1 MTLLAPLGL
10 AVAFERK
17 WFARPALR
25 PLACMCIVV
34 LLPTQIA
41 RAELQPAQ
49 VAVIAARGNRESE
62 ALAAYY
68 MKARGIPAANL
79 CVLDL
84 PGEEVCP
91 RDTWTWGIRPEVCKW
106 LDENDPQRRLRC
118 LVTTWGVP
126 LKIGPAAV
134 DAEQRKYQRFL
145 EGERQQRHELL
156 KKLGHQLD
164 AIAVDVVI
172 AGDAPV
178 NDDAKVGDQKSSPLE
193 LAQRDLEKHLQAAQ
207 ARVAKLPDGE
217 KPQAASVLQ
226 RCATLAGGAR
236 VILQGIEQQLLIT
249 PDNAELRSQ
258 YDVMRGRAAGLLEM
272 QMLLDQIP
280 LGLQHD
286 ALVLA
291 AIERN
296 SGLLGTIQW
305 LDSQLEVVAKNET
318 GASFDSE
325 LSLVLFPDDY
335 QLLRWQPNYL
345 SASYAA
351 SQWPVAF
358 PTLMVARIDAPT
370 IALAKGLIDSALTTE
385 VQGLQ
390 GKVYIDARGLDAPNE
405 KNVQPGS
412 YADYDRALLQT
423 AAGLKQQTTL
433 DVTLNSG
440 PELFQAGACPDAAL
454 YCGWY
459 SLAKYVDAFDWQPGA
474 VAYHLASSEASTL
487 RDPGSEVWCKKL
499 LEDGVAATIGPV
511 YEPYLA
517 AFPRPEQFFA
527 LLLQGDLTLVEC
539 YYRTLPSS
547 SWMMT
552 LIGDPL
558 YRPYKNNKVIKAA
571 ASPAAPAA
579 AEGPL
584 EADPTPAAAPAS
596 AEDAGPR

>member
-1 MTLLAPLGL
+1 MTLLAPQGL
-10 AVAFERK
+10 TIAFGRM
-17 WFARPALR
+17 RITPPALR
-25 PLACMCIVV
+25 PLAFMCIVL
-34 LLPTQIA
+34 LLPTRSA
-41 RAELQPAQ
+41 RAELQPAE
-49 VAVIAARGNRESE
+49 VAVIAARGNRQSE

-68 MKARGIPAANL
+68 VKARGIPAANL

-91 RDTWTWGIRPEVCKW
+91 RDTWTWGIRPEVRKW
-106 LDENDPQRRLRC
+106 LDENDPQRKLRC

-134 DAEQRKYQRFL
+134 DAELRKYQQFL

-172 AGDAPV
+172 AGDAPA
-178 NDDAKVGDQKSSPLE
+178 NEDAMVGDQKPSPLE

-207 ARVAKLPDGE
+207 ARLAKIPDGE

-249 PDNAELRSQ
+249 PDNSELRSQ

-291 AIERN
+291 AIDRN

-390 GKVYIDARGLDAPNE
+390 GKVYLDARGLDAPNE

-433 DVTLNSG
+433 EVMLNSG

-539 YYRTLPSS
+539 YYRTLPSN

-558 YRPYKNNKVIKAA
+558 YRPFKNNKVIKVAA
-571 ASPAAPAA
+571 
-579 AEGPL
+579 GPI
-584 EADPTPAAAPAS
+584 AVGARPVDVPTPQ
-596 AEDAGPR
+596 GPPESP